1 MDISPYFATLIEQKD
16 QVIVPGLGKFYKKRA
31 AGYYDEETKTF
42 YPPTKEIDFSTEY
55 MHDDKLVQYISQEK
69 NTSLTSAYAILDEYV
84 RELKV
89 NLKKHA
95 VDILGIGSLVLEDE
109 KIHLKE
115 KKEAKLNK
123 TYFGLPALDTQSSSL
138 IGEDEE
144 NYTLA
149 QQALNTAMPDD
160 YEEERP
166 RTSRVKIFVIVFI
179 LALIASLVTL
189 YFVKPGIYQEI
200 YQQFQRKQ
208 NTKAIPPSK
217 MPSQESLNKADSIY
231 NSKQDIESKLKA
243 QGFDVTEARD
253 STDVSINEKTLKNN
267 GIRYEIIISQFQK
280 RSEAVERVALLKQNG
295 INAFIVDDADG
306 PLVKISCA
314 TFYNETEAKIELQR
328 VREELNPEAFIKPI
342 KTLKK

>member
-1 MDISPYFATLIEQKD
+1 MDISPHFATLIAQKD
-16 QVIVPGLGKFYKKRA
+16 QLVVPGLGRFYKKRV
-31 AGYYDEETKTF
+31 AGYYEEETKTF
-42 YPPTKEIDFSTEY
+42 HPPTKEIDFSMEY

-84 RELKV
+84 RDLKV
-89 NLKKHA
+89 VLKKQA
-95 VDILGIGSLVLEDE
+95 VDLLGIGSLVLEDE
-109 KIHLKE
+109 KILLKE

-123 TYFGLPALDTQSSSL
+123 TFFGLPTIDTQSSNF
-138 IGEDEE
+138 IGEEE
-144 NYTLA
+144 EHYTLA
-149 QQALNTAMPDD
+149 QQALDTAMPDD

-166 RTSRVKIFVIVFI
+166 RSSRVKIFVMLFI
-179 LALIASLVTL
+179 IAIIAGLVALYI
-189 YFVKPGIYQEI
+189 VKPEIYQGIYQ
-200 YQQFQRKQ
+200 QLQRKE
-208 NTKAIPPSK
+208 NTKAVPPSN
-217 MPSQESLNKADSIY
+217 MPSQEFLNKADSIY
-231 NSKQDIESKLKA
+231 NSKQDIEAKLKA
-243 QGFDVTEARD
+243 QGFDVEKAKD

-306 PLVKISCA
+306 PLVKVSCA
-314 TFYNETEAKIELQR
+314 TFYNETEAKIELNR